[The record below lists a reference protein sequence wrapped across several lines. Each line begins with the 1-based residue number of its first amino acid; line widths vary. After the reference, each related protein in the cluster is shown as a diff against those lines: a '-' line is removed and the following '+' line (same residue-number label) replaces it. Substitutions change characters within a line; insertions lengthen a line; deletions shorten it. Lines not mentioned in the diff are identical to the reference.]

1 MAARAAGSIAAIIL
15 GVLLVVVAVRS
26 LAAEDLVVP
35 SNGVTAGG
43 RRDSPVDHL
52 DPSALSSRARLQQ
65 WPGSAEPPTRP
76 SLALGGGENGEQ
88 SSNGKRLVEEWRSDR
103 STVQDILQEPKMR
116 RGIATLPAPA
126 ANILVQPQGRSWR
139 QWHNEQIFYGGGLY
153 IFGLSLLIA
162 LFLTWRGRISIREGE
177 SGQTIERFSPFER
190 ANHWL
195 TAVSFILMALTGLII
210 LYGDA
215 LLRPWLGASAYAAL
229 ARASAFLHVTFAVPF
244 FLGVLVMIV
253 LWIGQ
258 NIPERI
264 DWQWLKRGGG
274 FLSDTQE
281 NPPARKFNAGQKLVF
296 WGVVLGGLFLTAT
309 GIGLMFPFFWSGYT
323 GMQLAQAMHAAVGLL
338 MIGLIIGHIY
348 IGTVG
353 MQGAFE
359 AMWSGHVDRNWAKEH
374 HSLWYR
380 SAAQR
385 AEPSSTARRRSY
397 PIVAFASGSA
407 IAVLFAL
414 AMVAIYQAAS
424 ISEPEL
430 ANRTYPRS
438 VHLEP

>member
-1 MAARAAGSIAAIIL
+1 
-15 GVLLVVVAVRS
+15 
-26 LAAEDLVVP
+26 
-35 SNGVTAGG
+35 
-43 RRDSPVDHL
+43 
-52 DPSALSSRARLQQ
+52 
-65 WPGSAEPPTRP
+65 
-76 SLALGGGENGEQ
+76 
-88 SSNGKRLVEEWRSDR
+88 
-103 STVQDILQEPKMR
+103 
-116 RGIATLPAPA
+116 
-126 ANILVQPQGRSWR
+126 
-139 QWHNEQIFYGGGLY
+139 
-153 IFGLSLLIA
+153 
-162 LFLTWRGRISIREGE
+162 
-177 SGQTIERFSPFER
+177 
-190 ANHWL
+190 
-195 TAVSFILMALTGLII
+195 MALTGLII

-215 LLRPWLGASAYAAL
+215 LLRPWLGANAYAEL
-229 ARASAFLHVTFAVPF
+229 ARTSAWLHVTFAVPF
-244 FLGVLVMIV
+244 FIGVLVMIV

-274 FLSDTQE
+274 FVSDRQE

-323 GMQLAQAMHAAVGLL
+323 GMQFAQAMHAAVGLL

-430 ANRTYPRS
+430 ANTTRPRS